1 MNIEFATFSKIEF
14 DGIKLGKAGSEKSK
28 TSKCKVFSF
37 PLGPTLGSYQ
47 GGVTLTRYPHMLIS
61 SLIFIISYFKSQVFF
76 HFRRAKVIS
85 YI

>member
-47 GGVTLTRYPHMLIS
+47 GGVTLTSYPHMLIS
-61 SLIFIISYFKSQVFF
+61 SLIFIISYFKSHRFF
-76 HFRRAKVIS
+76 S
-85 YI
+85 TSGEQSS